1 MIHGLYSHGSF
12 EPIMRA
18 FILRHTLTT
27 VIGTSLCGFAV
38 GAQELAYDDMH
49 FPPVSV
55 FASFPD
61 ERTTELCL
69 ALPDASPCI
78 EDFITPRM
86 FYETFSDKEVFA
98 RTAASED
105 GFDYEVL
112 IANTLVPSV
121 DTSNASTLEA
131 QFDVTW
137 RGIPLASYA
146 FSKVMSGVTQSEE
159 HSLAEYFTS
168 QFLAQAHDENVFSA
182 DQLYMTLQASN
193 YPRDLKIPE
202 AIQAFELYDM
212 QLYHDPLQGAVARYA
227 HPQYPRDIIDVFVYP
242 VFQVTSETNDT
253 AQSELQRELEK
264 EIDDIELIAK
274 SRDID
279 NVTVGQIQQID
290 WQINTAT
297 YSGMFFD
304 VQAEDEEGEPLFTTT
319 YLFKSK
325 DKFIK
330 FSANFPGRIAD
341 TMVKDALP
349 QIEVPD
355 ASHLMKNLRAPND
368 PQS

>member
-1 MIHGLYSHGSF
+1 MSI
-12 EPIMRA
+12 RN
-18 FILRHTLTT
+18 LRHT
-27 VIGTSLCGFAV
+27 VIAAISSSICCVSAV
-38 GAQELAYDDMH
+38 AQELAYDEMH
-49 FPPVSV
+49 FPPVSL

-61 ERTTELCL
+61 ERTIALCE
-69 ALPDASPCI
+69 ALSEKSACV

-86 FYETFSDKEVFA
+86 FYETFSETSVFA

-112 IANTLVPSV
+112 IANTLVPSTAHN
-121 DTSNASTLEA
+121 DANTLET

-146 FSKVMSGVTQSEE
+146 FNKVVETVEQNNERD
-159 HSLAEYFTS
+159 LAEFFTE
-168 QFLAQAHDENVFSA
+168 QFLAQAHSENIFTA
-182 DQLYMTLQASN
+182 DQLYMTLKASN
-193 YPRDLKIPE
+193 YPRDLKIPD

-242 VFQVTSETNDT
+242 IFQMTSEAEDSTEV
-253 AQSELQRELEK
+253 QLKRELEK
-264 EIDDIELIAK
+264 EIDDIQLIAK
-274 SRDID
+274 SRNID
-279 NVTVGQIQQID
+279 SVTVGQIRPID
-290 WQINTAT
+290 WRVNTAEYT
-297 YSGMFFD
+297 GMFFD

-355 ASHLMKNLRAPND
+355 ASPLMRDLRTPNT